1 MKRFLKLTLIAAML
15 SGCASSAPQSE
26 LYPHPPG
33 SMGHPNARATV
44 LTGVTVLLLSAV
56 VLHSLRDK

>member
-1 MKRFLKLTLIAAML
+1 MSKTLKLALVAAML
-15 SGCASSAPQSE
+15 SGCAAKAPQSE

-44 LTGVTVLLLSAV
+44 LTGV
-56 VLHSLRDK
+56 